1 VKGKTVSGDTV
12 DEVRFVT
19 PGNPT
24 LYVAPGNYQVTLAA
38 SPLLATGDVYD
49 TSQTANLDVSPTA
62 SQDEGRQATAPAE
75 QSVTLELATKDSATV
90 TDDDINSAIA
100 YAKQASDDTSV
111 DYSYDDDIVK
121 AVTAS
126 LAEKRDV
133 TAYDDVLEQYQSA
146 DAGRARGS
154 LVNDAPYEEARAAA
168 QNDAKALPSI
178 PQADIQDHN
187 LTVGALKYATDD
199 LDEDGTAE
207 LLVGYTWTKMAQ
219 QSSWLAMFGTLGAM
233 GLAPRATRSPTGL
246 LTYTPWMGTHHA
258 ASCLRTAP

>member
-1 VKGKTVSGDTV
+1 MTPWTRSASSLQATQ
-12 DEVRFVT
+12 RFT
-19 PGNPT
+19 
-24 LYVAPGNYQVTLAA
+24 VAPGNYQVTLAA

-126 LAEKRDV
+126 PSR
-133 TAYDDVLEQYQSA
+133 
-146 DAGRARGS
+146 
-154 LVNDAPYEEARAAA
+154 EARC
-168 QNDAKALPSI
+168 DSI
-178 PQADIQDHN
+178 
-187 LTVGALKYATDD
+187 
-199 LDEDGTAE
+199 
-207 LLVGYTWTKMAQ
+207 
-219 QSSWLAMFGTLGAM
+219 
-233 GLAPRATRSPTGL
+233 R
-246 LTYTPWMGTHHA
+246 
-258 ASCLRTAP
+258 